1 MVEDKH
7 NKPFWQVFIL
17 CVTEHLNHPMQHLE
31 SGASEYELYFNYMI
45 KYYPNKIIV
54 RNLSWKNTSEKSI
67 TSINVSGLD
76 YVSICAWM

>member
-17 CVTEHLNHPMQHLE
+17 CVIEHLNHPIHAAE
-31 SGASEYELYFNYMI
+31 SGASEYELYFNYML
-45 KYYPNKIIV
+45 KYHPDKIIV
-54 RNLSWKNTSEKSI
+54 RSLSWKNISHKAI
-67 TSINVSGLD
+67 TSTNVSGLD